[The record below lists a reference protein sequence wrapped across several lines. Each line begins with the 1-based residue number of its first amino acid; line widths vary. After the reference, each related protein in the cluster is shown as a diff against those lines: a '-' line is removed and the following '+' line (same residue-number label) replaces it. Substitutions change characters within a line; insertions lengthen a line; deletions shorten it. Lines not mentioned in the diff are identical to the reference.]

1 MSQIAMYP
9 GTFDPVT
16 NGHLDLVERACQ
28 IFDKLYV
35 AVAISPKK
43 SSLFDLDERVQLIQ
57 QTIGSNPKI
66 EVVGFNSLLI
76 DFAAELEAK
85 VLVRG
90 LRAVSDFEF
99 EFQLASAN
107 RRLAPELETV
117 FLTPS
122 EANYF
127 VSSSLVKEI
136 ASFGGDVSSFV
147 PVEVQSALADKY
159 S

>member
-147 PVEVQSALADKY
+147 PMEVQSALADKY

>member
-1 MSQIAMYP
+1 MPIIAMYP

-16 NGHLDLVERACQ
+16 NGHIDLIERACQ

-35 AVAISPKK
+35 AVAISSDK
-43 SSLFDLDERVQLIQ
+43 SPLFELDERVQLIQ
-57 QTIGSNPKI
+57 HSTAKIPKV
-66 EVVGFNSLLI
+66 EVVGFDSLSI
-76 DFAAELEAK
+76 DFAVELEAK

-90 LRAVSDFEF
+90 LRAVSDFEY

-107 RRLAPELETV
+107 RRLAPEIETV

-122 EANYF
+122 EANTF

-136 ASFGGDVSSFV
+136 ASHGGDVSGFV
-147 PVEVQSALADKY
+147 PEEVSQILKDKFV
-159 S
+159 

>member
-16 NGHLDLVERACQ
+16 NGHLDLVDRACH

>member
-1 MSQIAMYP
+1 M
-9 GTFDPVT
+9 
-16 NGHLDLVERACQ
+16 
-28 IFDKLYV
+28 
-35 AVAISPKK
+35 
-43 SSLFDLDERVQLIQ
+43 FDLDERVQLIQ

>member
-57 QTIGSNPKI
+57 QTIGSNLKI

>member
-16 NGHLDLVERACQ
+16 NGHLDLVERACH

>member
-1 MSQIAMYP
+1 MYP